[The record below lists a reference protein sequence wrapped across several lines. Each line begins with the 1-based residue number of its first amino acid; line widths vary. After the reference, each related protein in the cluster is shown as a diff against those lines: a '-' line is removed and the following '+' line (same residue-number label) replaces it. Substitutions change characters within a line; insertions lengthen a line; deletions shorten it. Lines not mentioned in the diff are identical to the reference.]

1 MQYRTIPKSGVKLSV
16 ISFGG
21 MRIPTKDGV
30 PEDEAIATVRRAI
43 ELGVNYLE
51 TAPGYGNSEILIG
64 KALQDGWRE
73 KTYLSTKSQTSSAAD
88 MRAALERSMG
98 RLQVDHVDFYHM
110 WYVCNKGDWKDVI
123 KKGGSLEGAKK
134 AKADGLIDHIGVT
147 THAPVPLVK
156 KMVAT
161 GEFELVT
168 ISYNAANRDYE
179 EIIDFAA
186 EHEVGV
192 VIMNPLA
199 GGMLARPPRAKPAS
213 DKSPESPTC
222 ARPTGT
228 KRRSR
233 LDLRD
238 EVPRPHILAA
248 LGHLVANPNITT
260 AICGAKSAAEI
271 EEDVAAGEFLPSEA
285 VAAAAGADVDQFKAS
300 FCTTCGYCMPCA
312 HGVEIPQAMLNWNY
326 LKLYELD
333 FSKWTK
339 KARRELLKTVGFKKC
354 TECGECTERCPNSL
368 PVIDRLQELERV
380 LLAAGK

>member
-1 MQYRTIPKSGVKLSV
+1 MQYRTVPKSGVKLSV

-43 ELGVNYLE
+43 ELGVNYVE
-51 TAPGYGNSEILIG
+51 TAPGYGNSEVLIG
-64 KALQDGWRE
+64 KALQGGWRE

-134 AKADGLIDHIGVT
+134 AKADGLIDHIGIT

-199 GGMLARPPRAKPAS
+199 GGMLARAPRGSKDAP
-213 DKSPESPTC
+213 
-222 ARPTGT
+222 R
-228 KRRSR
+228 
-233 LDLRD
+233 
-238 EVPRPHILAA
+238 PRPHILAA

-260 AICGAKSAAEI
+260 AICGAKSPAEI

-285 VAAAAGADVDQFKAS
+285 AAAAAGADIDQFKAD

-312 HGVEIPQAMLNWNY
+312 HGVEIPRAMLNWNY
-326 LKLYELD
+326 LKLYGLD
-333 FSKWTK
+333 FSKWTR
-339 KARRELLKTVGFKKC
+339 KARREFLKTVGFKKC

-368 PVIDRLQELERV
+368 PVIERLRELERV